1 MLQMTGKVVNVFVQA
16 GGTDKDG
23 KQYEARSKVQL
34 LGEMTLKDGEVK
46 NELVDL
52 TIDDAN
58 EWQSLMG
65 KDVIID
71 VGSYAPA
78 KNTIYYSVKQGSKPR
93 LKQGAFGSPKQQ

>member
-23 KQYEARSKVQL
+23 KEYEARSKVQL
-34 LGEMTLKDGEVK
+34 LGQMTLKDGEVK
-46 NELVDL
+46 SQLVDL
-52 TIDDAN
+52 TIDDAD
-58 EWQSLMG
+58 EWQSFIG

-78 KNTIYYSVKQGSKPR
+78 KNTIYYSVRQGSKPR
-93 LKQGAFGSPKQQ
+93 LKQGAFSVPKQ